1 MGMAVDFASFN
12 LRSGRQT
19 PPTLL
24 AVTKKGPL
32 FFTPDSLQD
41 DRSKDDFA
49 DTARL
54 ICIAYQVPA
63 EFATPERAGFEV
75 ERDLSA

>member
-1 MGMAVDFASFN
+1 MKPRPPSNPQNLDDLMVMAVDFAGFN

-41 DRSKDDFA
+41 DCSNDDVA
-49 DTARL
+49 GAAQL
-54 ICIAYQVPA
+54 I
-63 EFATPERAGFEV
+63 R
-75 ERDLSA
+75 